1 LFVIARNSSFIYKG
15 KPVNTQQVSR
25 ELGVKYVLEGSVRRS
40 GDQLRIT
47 AQLIDATTGNRL
59 WAERYDREMKDIFSI
74 QDEVTMKI
82 LTSLQV
88 TLTEGESAKFLE
100 KGTSDLQAYL
110 KTIEG
115 RELMN
120 RLNRDDNALGRGK
133 FEEAIAFDPKFAR
146 AYAGLSMCYTL
157 DVVYGIN
164 PQESLKKAYEF
175 ARKAISL
182 DNEQLLAYGA
192 LEFASGVR
200 RRYEEAVVAGERA
213 VQVAPGCA
221 DAYFYFGRALSIAS
235 RDKEALGYFETA
247 IRMNPYPPSFYYMHI
262 GMAHFN
268 LRQYEQAVAALQKAL
283 YLSSRN
289 QVARRCLIVTYVEMG
304 RMEEARS
311 TTEEMLKIEP
321 SYNSKGVDKRTTNK
335 DPEVGQRWAEAL
347 RKMGLERNVSTN

>member
-1 LFVIARNSSFIYKG
+1 MGPEHFTRFG
-15 KPVNTQQVSR
+15 
-25 ELGVKYVLEGSVRRS
+25 
-40 GDQLRIT
+40 
-47 AQLIDATTGNRL
+47 ID
-59 WAERYDREMKDIFSI
+59 
-74 QDEVTMKI
+74 
-82 LTSLQV
+82 
-88 TLTEGESAKFLE
+88 
-100 KGTSDLQAYL
+100 
-110 KTIEG
+110 
-115 RELMN
+115 
-120 RLNRDDNALGRGK
+120 
-133 FEEAIAFDPKFAR
+133 
-146 AYAGLSMCYTL
+146 
-157 DVVYGIN
+157 

-347 RKMGLERNVSTN
+347 RNMGLERDVSTN